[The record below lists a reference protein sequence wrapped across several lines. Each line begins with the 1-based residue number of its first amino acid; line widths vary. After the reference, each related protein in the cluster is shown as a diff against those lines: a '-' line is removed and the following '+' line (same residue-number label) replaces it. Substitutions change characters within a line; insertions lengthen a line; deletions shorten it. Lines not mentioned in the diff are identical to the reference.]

1 MEKLQEWSYRSIQR
15 ISLQHKRYL
24 YHTINWKNR
33 LNIISGARGVG
44 KTTLLLQYL
53 KELDSD
59 TVLYASLDT
68 LYFTTGSIIEL
79 AEEFVQNG
87 GKHLFLDEVQK
98 YPNWAIEV
106 KNIYDNYP
114 ELTLVLSGSSAIEI
128 LQSKA
133 DLSRRTVFYKLAG
146 LSFREYLNFTTEYY
160 FAPISFDD
168 LLSNHKKLSY
178 SISQKIKPIKHF
190 QEYSK
195 FGYYPFYLEDKITYH
210 HRIRQIINTVIDVD
224 IPSVYSVDYSASQN
238 IKKLVSIIA
247 EIVPF
252 KPNVKKLSEQIGISR
267 ESFIKYL
274 KYLEKAAII
283 NLLYNQNKGISLLN
297 KPEKIY
303 LNNTNIIHALN
314 TRIDVGNLR
323 GTFFVNQLK
332 VQHKI
337 RYANTAD
344 YLVDDLYTFE
354 IGGKGKTNKQI
365 KELDKAWVVADAME
379 VSIGNKIPLWL
390 FGFLY

>member
-87 GKHLFLDEVQK
+87 GEHLFLDEIQK
-98 YPNWAIEV
+98 YPNWAVEI

-133 DLSRRTVFYKLAG
+133 DLSRRAVFYKLAG

-224 IPSVYSVDYSASQN
+224 IPSVYSVDYNASQN

-323 GTFFVNQLK
+323 ETFFVNQLK